1 MRDEEFIKALK
12 RLQEVKPSE
21 HWVMKTERNILGI
34 RERRSFSF
42 SWSPVLAGLAA
53 LLLITGGLLGYHYA
67 PRHQQVAVKPKPVS
81 QVASL
86 APSLENLK
94 NQIQKTSEGL
104 KQMPASVAMS
114 SQKKEVIKKTVEESQ
129 KLVKQIKTLDKDKT
143 LASLTNDITKANQGI
158 MTEFTRQEIQRL
170 DQENNQGLLSKDKVQ
185 ELTKIKSLL
194 KEGKNKE
201 AFYQLWIS
209 GFENGGLSH

>member
-1 MRDEEFIKALK
+1 MRDEELIKALK
-12 RLQEVKPSE
+12 KLQEVKPSE
-21 HWVMKTERNILGI
+21 DWVMKTERNILGL
-34 RERRSFSF
+34 RERKTFSF

-53 LLLITGGLLGYHYA
+53 FLLIIGGLAGYHFSS
-67 PRHQQVAVKPKPVS
+67 PHQVAVKPKPTS

-104 KQMPASVAMS
+104 KKLPATVPLSP
-114 SQKKEVIKKTVEESQ
+114 QKKEVIKKTVEESQ
-129 KLVKQIKTLDKDKT
+129 KIVKQIRVLDKDKT
-143 LASLTNDITKANQGI
+143 LASLTNDITKANQGL

-170 DQENNQGLLSKDKVQ
+170 DQENNQGLLSKDKIQ

-194 KEGKNKE
+194 KAGENEE
-201 AFYQLWIS
+201 AFYQLLIL
-209 GFENGGLSH
+209 ENGDSSH